1 MIFTNIAEKSRFIKN
16 ISNCYEKTFF
26 FNHCVISGC
35 DGTATRSRYYI
46 KCQLQENNK
55 TKMTNNN

>member
-26 FNHCVISGC
+26 FNHCVIWLWWNCNSKQVL
-35 DGTATRSRYYI
+35 Y
-46 KCQLQENNK
+46 
-55 TKMTNNN
+55 